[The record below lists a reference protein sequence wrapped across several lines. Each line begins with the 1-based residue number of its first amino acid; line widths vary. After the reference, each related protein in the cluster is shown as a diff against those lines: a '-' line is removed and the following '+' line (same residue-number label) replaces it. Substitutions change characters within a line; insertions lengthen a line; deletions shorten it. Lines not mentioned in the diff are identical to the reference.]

1 MAEPESRIIEQK
13 GMEEAI
19 RLIGDNSENG
29 GDEDSQIVAKE
40 QSSEPPCGDAVDR
53 VVHKGKDE
61 AEGDSQ
67 QDHEEVEDREPT
79 PSKVPRFT
87 LKDVASIAPFLKQRE
102 TEGGST

>member
-1 MAEPESRIIEQK
+1 
-13 GMEEAI
+13 MEEAI

-40 QSSEPPCGDAVDR
+40 QSSEPPCGDAVDM
-53 VVHKGKDE
+53 VVHIGKDE
-61 AEGDSQ
+61 EEEEGESQ
-67 QDHEEVEDREPT
+67 QDHEEVEDGEPT

-87 LKDVASIAPFLKQRE
+87 LKDVASIAPFLKQKE